1 MHAKHTEHALYICTG
16 RAGCT
21 RRRGATPRS
30 ASSRRRASSARVRA
44 TTPPASHAWR
54 RRRARSD
61 STRRHRTTLQAAS
74 GGGCTSAARSTSSRH
89 VEAETL
95 ALCRLERL
103 LTCRL
108 RRVEAAVKVI
118 VEPLC
123 RSKDCDPS
131 VMAASGCRS
140 ARSSPPSRGAPVALR
155 ASCSPWAS
163 RATRARSTA
172 APSPM
177 PTHPVRGCSDR
188 CRMFARPACPEFNPL
203 AIE

>member
-54 RRRARSD
+54 RRRARSG

-95 ALCRLERL
+95 ALCRAVTYLPTAPGRGGSQSHRRAPL
-103 LTCRL
+103 PQQQRL
-108 RRVEAAVKVI
+108 RPK
-118 VEPLC
+118 C
-123 RSKDCDPS
+123 H
-131 VMAASGCRS
+131 GCIGLHVRALFTTL
-140 ARSSPPSRGAPVALR
+140 ARRTRRTS
-155 ASCSPWAS
+155 SCSPWAS